1 VPAESP
7 GVPTS
12 VTVIIDGKPEQVS
25 IEEAI
30 NGYQRQADYTRKT
43 QALAQERQELSAAQ
57 QLWDAIEANPEQT
70 LSQVAEAYGLKLTKA
85 QAAAVAAGDNP
96 FESEGQGS
104 APDNAD
110 PRWKQVEQF
119 MAETQRT
126 TAEAKVQSELAAV
139 HAKYGVKFDDQKLLQ
154 FAVDEGIGSLD
165 AAFKAMSFDAATQ
178 VAQGRRAKQTAPP
191 VADGRPVA
199 ANSVTPGPGTKLMSI
214 SEAFAAAEA
223 EING

>member
-1 VPAESP
+1 
-7 GVPTS
+7 
-12 VTVIIDGKPEQVS
+12 VTVVIDGKPEQVS
-25 IEEAI
+25 LEEAI
-30 NGYQRQADYTRKT
+30 NGYQRHSDYTRKT

-85 QAAAVAAGDNP
+85 QAAAVAAGENP
-96 FESEGQGS
+96 FESEGGTVK
-104 APDNAD
+104 APDKAD
-110 PRWKQVEQF
+110 QAFRANVEAF

-126 TAEAKVQSELAAV
+126 TAETRVQSELAAV
-139 HAKYGVKFDDQKLLQ
+139 HAKYGVKFDDDKLLQ
-154 FAVDEGIGSLD
+154 FAVDEGIRSLD

-178 VAQGRRAKQTAPP
+178 VAQGRRAKQQLPP

-199 ANSVTPGPGTKLMSI
+199 AGSVAPGPGTKLMSI

-223 EING
+223 EINS